1 MSTDEVTTPSE
12 AHDDPNPHGHH
23 DDGGVHQGY
32 NDMQYV
38 IVAIVLAAITAL
50 EVAISYIDIGPLFLP
65 TLLILMTVK
74 FVMVIRL
81 FMHLKFDS
89 KLFSWMFFTGLFLAL
104 GVYVAML
111 ATFHFFPG

>member
-1 MSTDEVTTPSE
+1 MATAPE

-32 NDMQYV
+32 SDMQYV
-38 IVAIVLAAITAL
+38 VVALILAVITAVD
-50 EVAISYIDIGPLFLP
+50 VAISYIDIGPFFLP
-65 TLLILMTVK
+65 LLLILMAVK
-74 FVMVIRL
+74 FIVVIRL

-89 KLFSWMFFTGLFLAL
+89 KLFSWMFFAGLFLAV

-111 ATFHFFPG
+111 AAFHFFTG

>member
-1 MSTDEVTTPSE
+1 MATAPE

-32 NDMQYV
+32 SDMQYV
-38 IVAIVLAAITAL
+38 VVALILAVITAV
-50 EVAISYIDIGPLFLP
+50 EVAISYIDIGPFFLP
-65 TLLILMTVK
+65 LLLILMAVK
-74 FVMVIRL
+74 FIVVIRL

-89 KLFSWMFFTGLFLAL
+89 KLFSWMFFAGLFLAV

-111 ATFHFFPG
+111 GAFHFFTG